1 MRRKTKTMNRTK
13 AQLLEI
19 QKKLEDLMD
28 SDATQE
34 EAIWAV
40 NSILYEIDVNIQPY
54 WIEQDLECAI
64 QLTKIQKDLLET
76 YKKTKRMI
84 QQTKDHFDFPD
95 PEAERRSMFTDGLNE
110 EDFEF

>member
-1 MRRKTKTMNRTK
+1 MNSIIE
-13 AQLLEI
+13 QLLQI
-19 QKKLEDLMD
+19 QKRLNDLMD

-40 NSILYEIDVNIQPY
+40 NRILYEIDVNIQPD
-54 WIEQDLECAI
+54 WIEQDLEYAI
-64 QLTKIQKDLLET
+64 HLTKMQKDILET
-76 YKKTKRMI
+76 YKKTMRMI